1 MSQKVC
7 VAVVILFCWIQVV
20 SAIGE
25 RKVDPRDPL
34 LSKDDQRQAEWV
46 DSVFNSL
53 SFEDR
58 LGQLFMVAAYS
69 NKDQRHK
76 DELTRLIQEQKLG
89 GLIFFQGGPV
99 RQAHLTNHY
108 QSVSRV
114 PLFIAMDAEWG
125 PGMRLD
131 SVLQF
136 PKQMT
141 LGASP
146 HDQLIYQMG
155 EEIARQFKELG
166 MHINFAPVVDV
177 NSNPDNPVI
186 GYRAFGEEKERVSR
200 KSVAYMKGMQDNGI
214 MANAKHFPGH
224 GDTNSDSH
232 YTTPVIHKSRSHILD
247 IDLYPYRELFKE
259 GLMSV
264 MVAHLH
270 VPSLGSEAKQPTT
283 LSPRVVTDLLKEEMQ
298 FKGLIFTD
306 ALNMKGVSSLY
317 PPGEVDL
324 MALKAGNDV
333 LLYSEN
339 VPRSKALIME
349 AVQRGE
355 LTEEEIDNRVKKILH
370 AKYWA
375 GLDRVQQ
382 INPHRMVERI
392 STFGTKA
399 LIEQL
404 YASSITV
411 AKNDHVDIPVRHV
424 DTQRMASLT
433 IGGRG
438 ELFKEY
444 LSKYGQ
450 FSHYTLRSNSNLDNF
465 KALEENLKEYGTI
478 VVGVMGVTN
487 NPRRNFGI
495 QEADVRLIKRLSE
508 THRVITVVFGNAYAA
523 RNFESLPN
531 LVLAYEENE
540 FTEKLVPQ
548 VLFGA
553 RPSTGTLPV
562 SLSSSLLQGMG
573 CETSKIPRLAYA
585 APESVGMDS
594 RVLMQID
601 DLMESSI
608 RKRAFPGGVVL
619 VAKQGKVV
627 FEKGYGHLDYTQ
639 SKRVMPGTL
648 YDLASLTKV
657 MATTQVMM
665 FLRSRG
671 IIQMDDPIGNYL
683 TELRGTNKERLRL
696 GDIMTHEAGLLGW
709 IPHHDQTIQGGN
721 WKPEFYSP
729 TPTDEFSLPV
739 SQNMYAHKSL
749 PDSVWK
755 WTVQSNLKRSGTRDG
770 HRYSYT
776 YSDVGMYLLKR
787 MIEDITR
794 QPMDEFLRQNFFEPL
809 GTYRLGYQPLRQV
822 DTADIAPTEEDR
834 LFRKALV
841 QGYVHDPGAAML
853 GGVAGHAGLFGTA
866 NDAAVLM
873 QMMLQGGKYGYLEFY
888 DSETVQAFTNK
899 QSPYNRRGWGWDRPD
914 PDPAK
919 RAAVGKLAPKD
930 CFGHTGFTGTAVW
943 ADPANELVFVF
954 LSNRVNP
961 NAGNNLI
968 NKDKIRGEVHD
979 IVYRSFSRPF
989 LLAGN

>member
-1 MSQKVC
+1 MTQKVC
-7 VAVVILFCWIQVV
+7 VVLGILFGWMQVLFAEGGK
-20 SAIGE
+20 AI
-25 RKVDPRDPL
+25 DPRDPL
-34 LSKDDQRQAEWV
+34 ISKDERQKAKWV

-76 DELTRLIQEQKLG
+76 DELTRLIQEHKLG

-99 RQAHLTNHY
+99 RQAHLTNHF
-108 QSVSRV
+108 QSVSQV

-146 HDQLIYQMG
+146 NDQLIYQMG
-155 EEIARQFKELG
+155 GEIARQFKEMG

-186 GYRAFGEEKERVSR
+186 GYRAFGEEKELVGR
-200 KSVAYMKGMQDNGI
+200 KSVAYMKGMQENGI

-232 YTTPVIHKSRSHILD
+232 YTTPVIHNSRAQIMD
-247 IDLYPYRELFKE
+247 VDLYPYRELFKE

-270 VPSLGSEAKQPTT
+270 VPSLGSDPKQPTT
-283 LSPRVVTDLLKEEMQ
+283 LSPRVVTQLLKEEMQ
-298 FKGLIFTD
+298 FEGLVFTD
-306 ALNMKGVSSLY
+306 ALNMKGVSNLY

-339 VPRSKALIME
+339 VPRSKALIMD
-349 AVQRGE
+349 AVRRGE
-355 LTEEEIDNRVKKILH
+355 LSEVDIDRRVRKILN

-375 GLDRVQQ
+375 GLDKVQRV
-382 INPHRMVERI
+382 NPNRMVERI

-411 AKNDHVDIPVRHV
+411 AKNDHVDIPIRHV
-424 DTQRMASLT
+424 DTQQMASLT

-438 ELFKEY
+438 EVFKEY
-444 LSKYGQ
+444 LSKYGK
-450 FSHYTLRSNSNLDNF
+450 FTHYTLRSNSNLDNF
-465 KALEENLKEYGTI
+465 KALEENLKDYGTL

-495 QEADVRLIKRLSE
+495 QDSDVQLIKRLSQK
-508 THRVITVVFGNAYAA
+508 HRVITVVFGNAYAA

-553 RPSTGTLPV
+553 RPGTGTLPV

-573 CETSKIPRLAYA
+573 CETTEVPRLAYA

-601 DLMESSI
+601 EVMEASI
-608 RKRAFPGGVVL
+608 GKRAFPGGVVL
-619 VAKQGKVV
+619 VAKNGKVV

-639 SKRVMPGTL
+639 SKQVGAGTV

-665 FLRSRG
+665 FLKSRG
-671 IIQMDDPIGNYL
+671 LIQMEDPIGKYL
-683 TELRGTNKERLRL
+683 EELRGTNKERLRL

-709 IPHHDQTIQGGN
+709 IPHHEQTIQGGD
-721 WKPEFYSP
+721 WRPEFYSP
-729 TPTDEFSLPV
+729 TPTGDFILPV
-739 SQNMYAHKSL
+739 SQNMYAHKAL

-755 WTVQSNLKRSGTRDG
+755 WTVQSNLKRTGARDS
-770 HRYSYT
+770 HRYTYT
-776 YSDVGMYLLKR
+776 YSDVGMYLLHR
-787 MIEDITR
+787 MIEEITQ
-794 QPMDEFLRQNFFEPL
+794 QPMDDFLRQNFFDPL
-809 GTYRLGYQPLRQV
+809 GTYRLGYHPQRLV
-822 DTADIAPTEEDR
+822 DPANIAPTEEDKT
-834 LFRKALV
+834 FRKGLV
-841 QGYVHDPGAAML
+841 QGYVHDPGAAIF

-866 NDAAVLM
+866 NDLAIMM
-873 QMMLQGGKYGYLEFY
+873 QLMLQGGKYGYLDFY
-888 DSETVQAFTNK
+888 DSETVQAFIDK
-899 QSPYNRRGWGWDRPD
+899 QSPYTRRGWGWDRPE
-914 PDPAK
+914 PDPSK

-930 CFGHTGFTGTAVW
+930 TFGHTGFTGTAVW

-961 NAGNNLI
+961 SAGNNLI
-968 NKDKIRGEVHD
+968 NKEKIRGEVHD